1 MIKLKGNLV
10 LLLVFFVFGG
20 VAIPVMGQSASGRAE
35 VYVPPKAAEGV
46 DLRLNISEAGEV
58 VSVRITEC
66 DGCMP
71 RSFLPAR
78 DLEIV
83 VGDETITPG
92 DAAALNGRGGT
103 VLYDR
108 DTGLAETVIFY
119 GQ

>member
-1 MIKLKGNLV
+1 MNSLKQILV
-10 LLLVFFVFGG
+10 LILLFVVGG
-20 VAIPVMGQSASGRAE
+20 PVYPVMAQSSSGGAE

-92 DAAALNGRGGT
+92 DAVSLNGRGGT